1 MAGRFSVE
9 AVFKAVDRMTAPI
22 SRMQNRVGRFT
33 RAMGSQ
39 FDRLNRNVDKF
50 AAGVRRGA
58 LAVTAG
64 LALSTGAMANVIST
78 GADFEQT
85 LVSAAAKFPG
95 EIRRGTAAFE
105 QLESAARQTGA
116 TTEFTASQAASA
128 LNFLAMA
135 GFDAEASVAALP
147 GVVDL
152 ATAAQVD
159 LATATDIASDTLG
172 AFGLAT
178 KDATQLGINLA
189 RVNDVIAKTTTT
201 SNTTVEK
208 LFETMRKAG
217 PIATQAGAS
226 LETVAAMAGVMAN
239 AGIKAE
245 VAGTAIANSFLN
257 LSNPASRAT
266 QVMRRLGIQ
275 TRDASGNL
283 LDMPDIIDNI
293 RNATKDLSQTQRL
306 ATIESIFGR
315 EGLAGTANVIAN
327 GGDALR
333 EYRKQLEGATG
344 AASNMASVMRDT
356 LQGRLNSLNS
366 AVEGVKISI
375 FSMTEG
381 PLSDAIEKTTEW
393 VRANEQL
400 IATNV
405 GEFLAGII
413 NNFEN
418 IVKWAKR
425 IGIGL
430 AVFFTLATILKTL
443 VLIMTAVNLVMAAN
457 PITWIVLGIVALIAA
472 IAAAII
478 YWDEIKAAMVSFAQ
492 AVTEKVVG
500 AFNWLWEMFT
510 NLPGVVQIAI
520 GALLGP
526 IGALAAAARLIY
538 ENWEPITGFFGDLWG
553 GVVNI
558 FNGALDK
565 ITGIVDMVKGKAS
578 AIVDTISSLGKGV
591 AEFFGFGGSDEE
603 ETNRGATGPQIVS
616 PQDRVARSIEEQ
628 RTTSTAEVTIRDE
641 TGRAEVTG
649 GQLGPG
655 LALANSGA
663 F

>member
-105 QLESAARQTGA
+105 QLELAARQTGA

-381 PLSDAIEKTTEW
+381 PLADAIEKTTEW
-393 VRANEQL
+393 VRANEKL
-400 IATNV
+400 IASNV

-443 VLIMTAVNLVMAAN
+443 ILIMTAVNLVMAAN

-478 YWDEIKAAMVSFAQ
+478 WWDEIKAAFLS
-492 AVTEKVVG
+492 
-500 AFNWLWEMFT
+500 
-510 NLPGVVQIAI
+510 LPGPVKAAIAV
-520 GALLGP
+520 LTGP
-526 IGALAAAARLIY
+526 IGWLIGAASLIMD
-538 ENWEPITGFFGDLWG
+538 NWEPIKAFFGDLWG

-565 ITGIVDMVKGKAS
+565 ITGIVDMVKGKAL

>member
-9 AVFKAVDRMTAPI
+9 AVFKAVDKMTAPI

-33 RAMGSQ
+33 RNMGRG
-39 FDRLNRNVDKF
+39 FDRLNRNVDRF
-50 AAGVRRGA
+50 AAGIRKGA

-64 LALSTGAMANVIST
+64 LALTSGAMASVIGT

-85 LVSAAAKFPG
+85 LVAAAAKFPG

-105 QLESAARQTGA
+105 QLEQAARKTGA

-178 KDATQLGINLA
+178 KDAAKLGINLA

-217 PIATQAGAS
+217 PVATSAGAS
-226 LETVAAMAGVMAN
+226 LETVAAMAGIMAN

-245 VAGTAIANSFLN
+245 IAGTAIANSFLN
-257 LSNPASRAT
+257 LSNPASKAIK
-266 QVMRRLGIQ
+266 VMQRLGIQ
-275 TRDASGNL
+275 TRNASGDL

-293 RNATKDLSQTQRL
+293 RNATKDLSKTQRL
-306 ATIESIFGR
+306 AVIESIFGR
-315 EGLAGTANVIAN
+315 EGLAGTANVIAS

-381 PLSDAIEKTTEW
+381 PLADAIEKTTEW
-393 VRANEQL
+393 VRANEKL
-400 IATNV
+400 IASNV

-443 VLIMTAVNLVMAAN
+443 ILIMTAVNLVMAAN

-478 YWDEIKAAMVSFAQ
+478 WWDEIKAAFLS
-492 AVTEKVVG
+492 
-500 AFNWLWEMFT
+500 
-510 NLPGVVQIAI
+510 LPGPVKAAIAV
-520 GALLGP
+520 LTGP
-526 IGALAAAARLIY
+526 IGWLIGAASLIMD
-538 ENWEPITGFFGDLWG
+538 NWEPIKAFFGDLWG

-565 ITGIVDMVKGKAS
+565 ITGIVDMVKGKAL
-578 AIVDTISSLGKGV
+578 AIVDTIASLGKGV

>member
-105 QLESAARQTGA
+105 QLELAARQTGA

-178 KDATQLGINLA
+178 KDAIQLGINLA

-293 RNATKDLSQTQRL
+293 RSATADLSQTQRL

-381 PLSDAIEKTTEW
+381 PLADAIEKTTEW
-393 VRANEQL
+393 VRANEKL
-400 IATNV
+400 IASNV

-418 IVKWAKR
+418 IVKLAKR

-443 VLIMTAVNLVMAAN
+443 ILIMTAVNLVMAAN

-478 YWDEIKAAMVSFAQ
+478 WWDEIKAAFLS
-492 AVTEKVVG
+492 
-500 AFNWLWEMFT
+500 
-510 NLPGVVQIAI
+510 LPGPVKAAIAV
-520 GALLGP
+520 LTGP
-526 IGALAAAARLIY
+526 IGWLIGAASLIMD
-538 ENWEPITGFFGDLWG
+538 NWEPIKAFFGDLWG

-565 ITGIVDMVKGKAS
+565 ITGIVDMVKGKAL